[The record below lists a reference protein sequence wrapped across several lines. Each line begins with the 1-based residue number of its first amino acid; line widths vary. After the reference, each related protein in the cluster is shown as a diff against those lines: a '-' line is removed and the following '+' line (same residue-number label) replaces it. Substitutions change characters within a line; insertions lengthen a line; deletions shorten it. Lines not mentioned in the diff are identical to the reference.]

1 MKKYE
6 VEINGEVYQVAVRE
20 LADDAEMTPPTPEK
34 ANNPEPAPTPTPTP
48 AINSV
53 ANGDGV
59 HAPMPGTILRIV
71 VTPGQTVAKGDTLIV
86 LEAMKMENEIVAP
99 ADGVVNDIL
108 VQTNDRVQSD
118 QLLLTL

>member
-20 LADDAEMTPPTPEK
+20 LADDAEMTPSTPEK
-34 ANNPEPAPTPTPTP
+34 VAEPEPTP
-48 AINSV
+48 ASQTEP
-53 ANGDGV
+53 AAKGDGIR
-59 HAPMPGTILRIV
+59 APMSGTILKVV
-71 VTPGQTVAKGDTLIV
+71 VTPGQTVTQGDTLIV

-99 ADGVVNDIL
+99 ADGVVNEIL
-108 VQTNDRVQSD
+108 VQTNDRVQSN

>member
-20 LADDAEMTPPTPEK
+20 LADDAEMTPSTPEK
-34 ANNPEPAPTPTPTP
+34 MVEPEPAPTPKTEPI
-48 AINSV
+48 AK
-53 ANGDGV
+53 GDGV
-59 HAPMPGTILRIV
+59 RAPMPGTILKVV
-71 VTPGQTVAKGDTLIV
+71 VTPGQTVKQGDTLVI

-99 ADGVVNDIL
+99 SDGVVNEIL
-108 VQTNDRVQSD
+108 VQTNDRVQSN

>member
-20 LADDAEMTPPTPEK
+20 LADDAEMTPSTPEK
-34 ANNPEPAPTPTPTP
+34 VATSEPSSTPQTRQE
-48 AINSV
+48 SS
-53 ANGDGV
+53 GDGV
-59 HAPMPGTILRIV
+59 HAPMPGTILKLL
-71 VTPGQTVAKGDTLIV
+71 VTPGQSVTQGETLII

-99 ADGVVNDIL
+99 ADGVVSEIL
-108 VQTNDRVQSD
+108 VQTNDRVQSN